1 MEFVCWHLS
10 AVKGCFHQLNT
21 CTMLGTAGRVRHFAL
36 PRCRVPPQLRHL
48 PHLQPRS
55 RVVAQAAASPGVAAE
70 PASSANSQ
78 LLPVTVLSGF
88 LGAGKTTLLK
98 HILANKEGKRAAVL
112 VNDMAGTL
120 GGPDL

>member
-1 MEFVCWHLS
+1 MS
-10 AVKGCFHQLNT
+10 AEERCFLQLNT
-21 CTMLGTAGRVRHFAL
+21 CAMLGTSWHVRRCAL

-55 RVVAQAAASPGVAAE
+55 RVVAQATASPGVAAE
-70 PASSANSQ
+70 PAPSANSQ

-112 VNDMAGTL
+112 VNDMAGML
-120 GGPDL
+120 RGPDL

>member
-1 MEFVCWHLS
+1 MS
-10 AVKGCFHQLNT
+10 AQEACFHQLNT
-21 CTMLGTAGRVRHFAL
+21 CAMLGTSWHARHCAL

-48 PHLQPRS
+48 PHMQPRNG
-55 RVVAQAAASPGVAAE
+55 VVAQAAASPGVAAE
-70 PASSANSQ
+70 PASPANSQ

-112 VNDMAGTL
+112 VNDMAGML